1 MLEQPK
7 VICFTQSKDDK
18 IFDVVVDDI
27 RLLDDDLDKQRYIDL
42 AGEGITDPS
51 DDNGKWFDLVISK
64 KDSNIIRGYLIPDNP
79 GPRGRFRPC
88 IFYAKTDGRTN
99 DDIVSS
105 LLVALNLLEIEASDL
120 RKEDFKKKLLD
131 RLDVSYGKI
140 IAVVFAIIVSTY
152 VVVKNK
158 LFSKR
163 SSTKTNQ
170 SKDDKN
176 ERM

>member
-1 MLEQPK
+1 M
-7 VICFTQSKDDK
+7 
-18 IFDVVVDDI
+18 
-27 RLLDDDLDKQRYIDL
+27 
-42 AGEGITDPS
+42 
-51 DDNGKWFDLVISK
+51 
-64 KDSNIIRGYLIPDNP
+64 
-79 GPRGRFRPC
+79 
-88 IFYAKTDGRTN
+88 
-99 DDIVSS
+99 
-105 LLVALNLLEIEASDL
+105 NLLEIEASDL